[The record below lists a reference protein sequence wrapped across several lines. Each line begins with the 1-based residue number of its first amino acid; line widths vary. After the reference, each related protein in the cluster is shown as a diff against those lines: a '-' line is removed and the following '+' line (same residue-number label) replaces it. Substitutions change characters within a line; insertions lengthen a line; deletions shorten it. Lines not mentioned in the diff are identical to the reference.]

1 MSIDQLAHQV
11 SIMGILNVTPDS
23 FSDGGNYNEVKAA
36 LIQVEKLLADGAT
49 VIDVGGESTRP
60 GASVVSEEDE
70 IARVVPIIRAIKENY
85 DCLVSI
91 DTYKTGTAR
100 AALEAGA
107 DILNDVWAGLYDG
120 DMLALAAEYRVPIIL
135 MHNQNDESY
144 VDVVGEV
151 KNFLTERAQAALDA
165 GIAADNIWLDPGFG
179 FSKNVQHNL
188 DLLQGLDH
196 ITGLGYPVLFGISR
210 KRVVDFL
217 LGGNSLPTDRDQ
229 ATAALSAW
237 AVQKG
242 CKMVRVHNVAANR
255 DIVKVWDQLTQGGKH
270 G

>member
-1 MSIDQLAHQV
+1 MSIQGLTNQV
-11 SIMGILNVTPDS
+11 TIMGILNVTPDS
-23 FSDGGNYNEVKAA
+23 FSDGGYYNEVEAA
-36 LIQVEKLLADGAT
+36 LVQVEKMLAEGAT

-60 GASVVSEEDE
+60 GASFVSEEEE

-120 DMLALAAEYRVPIIL
+120 EMLALAAEYKVPIIL
-135 MHNQNDESY
+135 MHNQNEESY
-144 VDVVGEV
+144 KDVVCEV
-151 KNFLTERAQAALDA
+151 KNFLAERAQAALDA
-165 GIAADNIWLDPGFG
+165 GVSADQIWIDPGFG

-188 DLLQGLDH
+188 DLLQGLDR
-196 ITGLGYPVLFGISR
+196 ITALGYPVLFGISR

-255 DIVKVWDQLTQGGKH
+255 DIVKVWDQLTSGGQH